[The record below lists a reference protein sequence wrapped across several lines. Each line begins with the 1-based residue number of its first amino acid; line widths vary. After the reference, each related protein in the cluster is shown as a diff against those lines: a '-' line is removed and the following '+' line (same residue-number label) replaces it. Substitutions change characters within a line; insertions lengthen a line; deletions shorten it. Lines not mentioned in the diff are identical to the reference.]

1 MTNLHETQL
10 RFNSKIKIK
19 TDDVQLSI
27 TQACCFTPNLSTQ
40 LVLTKLLIK
49 RRHN

>member
-19 TDDVQLSI
+19 TDDVQLSNNAGLLFYAEFKHAAGLDQI
-27 TQACCFTPNLSTQ
+27 IDQAAAQ
-40 LVLTKLLIK
+40 
-49 RRHN
+49 